1 MGWWM
6 SVVGSKWGG
15 GCLVGSKWG
24 GGCLWWAVSGVVDVC
39 GGQ

>member
-1 MGWWM
+1 MAWWM
-6 SVVGSKWGG
+6 FVVGSKWGG

>member
-6 SVVGSKWGG
+6 SV
-15 GCLVGSKWG
+15 VGSKWG
-24 GGCLWWAVSGVVDVC
+24 GGCLWWAVSGVVGVC